1 MPTSSTTVW
10 SPGFSDNPAGKTL
23 RAKSIIPM
31 LDRIGD
37 EKVGA
42 PGSSAF
48 DGLWGHESQELLA
61 TQGTSDCC
69 PAKFQADQPHALRN
83 STQLRMSAADL
94 SAMTFSTRRICS
106 PTE

>member
-1 MPTSSTTVW
+1 
-10 SPGFSDNPAGKTL
+10 
-23 RAKSIIPM
+23 M

-42 PGSSAF
+42 PGPSAF
-48 DGLWGHESQELLA
+48 DGLWGRESLELLA
-61 TQGTSDCC
+61 TQGTSDSC
-69 PAKFQADQPHALRN
+69 PAKLQADQPHALRN